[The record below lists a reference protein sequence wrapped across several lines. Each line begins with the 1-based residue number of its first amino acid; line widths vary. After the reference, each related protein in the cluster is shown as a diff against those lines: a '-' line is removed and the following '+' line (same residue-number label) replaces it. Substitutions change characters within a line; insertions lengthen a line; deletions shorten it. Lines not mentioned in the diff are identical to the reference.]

1 MLSYHLFFV
10 WVYLPLY
17 ALLTLMVTRQWLH
30 HPDHPRRHTALLFL
44 VLFLS
49 QSIPAML
56 PPSPAVFTVR
66 RLLINSGYYLIIMV
80 LGHLQPVSARVK
92 KTALMITILLYGAT
106 IGGTLMPTANLI
118 WLDLAIDLF
127 GAMVIVYTGAAVLRG
142 ARQTGGILRRRLL
155 LIAAAT
161 YLVGSLTL
169 IKVLLP
175 VPAYLTTLAMLPFFP
190 LAYLGFATPAWL
202 IRIWQRAGLFNFLHD
217 SARLP
222 LHARSA
228 AMLDHLL
235 PAAARTVGAISA
247 VAAMYEP
254 GSDRLILRPGYPGQP
269 AQFDPATF
277 PVDSEPLYLTT
288 SAAMGPE
295 LGAIATAMGASAVMI
310 VPIATGDVTFG
321 FLIAFLRYGALF
333 PEDDLTLLS
342 LMTEQVVLHL
352 QLLHQNQ
359 TLEQRVQERTRAL
372 REAKVEILRHLA
384 RAAEFRDDD
393 TGEHQERVGW
403 LSARLAQHLGLP
415 PDEVERIRL
424 GAPLHD
430 VGKIGI
436 PDAILLK
443 PGRLSE
449 SEFALVKTH
458 TTIGAAIFADCQ
470 YGVLI
475 AAREIALTHH
485 EKWDG
490 TGYPAGLAGEEIP
503 LRGRIVAVADIF
515 DALTHARGYKTA
527 WPMAAALQELE
538 RLSGSHL
545 DPHVVAAFLE
555 LVRTGDIPP
564 VHALDQVAAAG

>member
-1 MLSYHLFFV
+1 MLSYHLFFLL
-10 WVYLPLY
+10 VYLPLY
-17 ALLTLMVTRQWLH
+17 ALLTIMVTRQWLQ
-30 HPDHPRRHTALLFL
+30 HPDRPRRDTALLFF
-44 VLFLS
+44 VLLLS
-49 QSIPAML
+49 QALPALL
-56 PPSPAVFTVR
+56 PPSPAIFTVR
-66 RLLINSGYYLIIMV
+66 RLLINSGYYLVIAV
-80 LGHLQPVSARVK
+80 LGHLQPVSPRVK
-92 KTALMITILLYGAT
+92 TASLVTTGLLHAAT
-106 IGGTLMPTANLI
+106 FTAAFLPEANLA

-127 GAMVIVYTGAAVLRG
+127 GALVIVYTGAVVLRG

-175 VPAYLTTLAMLPFFP
+175 VSAYATSLGMLPFFP

-202 IRIWQRAGLFNFLHD
+202 IRIWQRAGLFTFLHD

-235 PAAARTVGAISA
+235 PAAARTVGAVSA

-254 GSDRLILRPGYPGQP
+254 GSDRLVLRPGYPGQP
-269 AQFDPATF
+269 GQLDPATF

-288 SAAMGPE
+288 PAAMGPE
-295 LGAIATAMGASAVMI
+295 LSTIASAMGANAVMV
-310 VPIATGDVTFG
+310 VPIATGDITFG
-321 FLIAFLRYGALF
+321 FLVAFLRHGALF

-359 TLEQRVQERTRAL
+359 TLEHRVEERTRAL

-393 TGEHQERVGW
+393 TGDHQERVGW

-415 PDEVERIRL
+415 QDEVDRIRL

-490 TGYPAGLAGEEIP
+490 TGYPAGLAGEQIP

-515 DALTHARGYKTA
+515 DALTHARGYKNA

-545 DPHVVAAFLE
+545 DPRIVTAFLDLARAGE
-555 LVRTGDIPP
+555 IPP

>member
-1 MLSYHLFFV
+1 MLSDHRFFL

-17 ALLTLMVTRQWLH
+17 ALLTLMVVRQWYN
-30 HPDHPRRHTALLFL
+30 HPDRPRRDTALLFF
-44 VLFLS
+44 VLFMS
-49 QSIPAML
+49 QAV
-56 PPSPAVFTVR
+56 PAVLPQNLGVLTLG
-66 RLLINSGYYLIIMV
+66 RLLINTGYFLVITV
-80 LGHLQPVSARVK
+80 LGHLQPVSLRVRRG
-92 KTALMITILLYGAT
+92 ALATFFLLHAAILGSIALPG
-106 IGGTLMPTANLI
+106 ANLL

-127 GAMVIVYTGAAVLRG
+127 GALVIVYTGAAVLQG
-142 ARQTGGILRRRLL
+142 AREAGGILRRRLL

-161 YLVGSLTL
+161 YLVGFLTL
-169 IKVLLP
+169 VKVFLP
-175 VPAYLTTLAMLPFFP
+175 VPAYLTSLGMLPFFP

-202 IRIWQRAGLFNFLHD
+202 VRIWQRAGLFTFLHD
-217 SARLP
+217 SAHLP
-222 LHARSA
+222 RHTRST

-235 PAAARTVGAISA
+235 PAAARTVGAIST

-254 GSDRLILRPGYPGQP
+254 GTDRLVLRPGYPGQP
-269 AQFDPATF
+269 GQLDPATF

-288 SAAMGPE
+288 SAAMGPD
-295 LGAIATAMGASAVMI
+295 LGPIATAMGAEAVMI
-310 VPIATGDVTFG
+310 VPIATAESTFG
-321 FLIAFLRYGALF
+321 FLIAFLRHGALF
-333 PEDDLTLLS
+333 PEDDLTLLN
-342 LMTEQVVLHL
+342 LMTEHVVLHL
-352 QLLHQNQ
+352 QLMHHNQ

-393 TGEHQERVGW
+393 TGDHQERVGW

-415 PDEVERIRL
+415 QDEVERIRL

-436 PDAILLK
+436 PDTILLK

-449 SEFALVKTH
+449 AEFSQIKAH

-515 DALTHARGYKTA
+515 DALSHARNYKTA
-527 WPMAAALQELE
+527 WPMTAALQEIE
-538 RLSGSHL
+538 RLSGTHL
-545 DPHVVAAFLE
+545 DPRIVAAFLE
-555 LVRTGDIPP
+555 LARSGEIPP
-564 VHALDQVAAAG
+564 VHTLDQVAAAG